1 MKAIFNTTQSD
12 LRKYNG
18 TIVDVGD
25 KLTDTERDPEVGE
38 MYHITF
44 KDEFSSDTFE
54 DELKFQ

>member
-25 KLTDTERDPEVGE
+25 ELTDKERDQEVGT

-44 KDEFSSDTFE
+44 HDGNKSDAFE
-54 DELKFQ
+54 DELKF